1 MEKSSKQSKM
11 TTNLDVQLIDIP
23 KIQDRRGNL
32 SVIEGTTIPFVS
44 KRVYYLYDVPSGSK
58 RGGHAHIE
66 QQEFL
71 IALSGSFDVV
81 LKDGKNTK
89 TITLNK
95 PNVGLLIV
103 SGIWRELK
111 NFSSGSVCLVLS
123 SGEFSEEDYI
133 REYKNFRLFK
143 DRGTKS

>member
-1 MEKSSKQSKM
+1 MEKTSKQSLM
-11 TTNLDVQLIDIP
+11 TNISDIQLIEIP

-32 SVIEGTTIPFVS
+32 SVVEGNTIPFVS

-66 QQEFL
+66 QQELL

-95 PNVGLLIV
+95 PNIGLLIV

-133 REYKNFRLFK
+133 REYKKFRLFK
-143 DRGTKS
+143 NR

>member
-1 MEKSSKQSKM
+1 MEKSSNQSKM
-11 TTNLDVQLIDIP
+11 TTISDVQLIEIP
-23 KIQDRRGNL
+23 KIEDRRGNL
-32 SVIEGTTIPFVS
+32 SVIEGSTIPFVF

-58 RGGHAHIE
+58 RGGHAHIG

-71 IALSGSFDVV
+71 IPLSGSFDVV
-81 LKDGKNTK
+81 LKDGKSIK
-89 TITLNK
+89 TETLNK

-123 SGEFSEEDYI
+123 SDEFSEEDYI
-133 REYKNFRLFK
+133 REYKEFRLFK
-143 DRGTKS
+143 NR